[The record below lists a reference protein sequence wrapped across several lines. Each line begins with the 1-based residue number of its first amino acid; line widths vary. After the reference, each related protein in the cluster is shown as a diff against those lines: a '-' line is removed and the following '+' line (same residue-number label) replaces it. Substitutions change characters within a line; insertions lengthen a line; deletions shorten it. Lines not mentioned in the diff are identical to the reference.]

1 MQQKIQPGQYTL
13 NGYTT
18 KFDCGLFAKSTHN
31 AFEIRLRNPLEI
43 RRFSF
48 PEGSEVVP
56 DLFFAC
62 CPQLEEVV
70 LPEGMIEIG
79 CEAFKNCSMLKRIEL
94 PSTVEHIGTGIIYK
108 SGVTEVVSHS
118 IYVGLTDDC
127 LIDNLTRSLKAYMG
141 NDEEVVIPLNVRD
154 IAPYA
159 FAGKENLR
167 RVVIRENVVRVSGDA
182 FADCP
187 NLKEVEIADT
197 VDYSRGAFAGR
208 EVDIVTV
215 ESEQTKDDIRLIGFN
230 PRESESTEH

>member
-1 MQQKIQPGQYTL
+1 MQQKIQPGQYTI

-18 KFDCGLFAKSTHN
+18 NFDCGLFAKRTHN
-31 AFEIRLRNPLEI
+31 AFEIRLRDPLKI
-43 RRFSF
+43 NRFSF

-56 DLFFAC
+56 DRFFAC
-62 CPQLEEVV
+62 CLQLEEVV
-70 LPEGMIEIG
+70 LPEGIIEIG
-79 CEAFKNCSMLKRIEL
+79 REAFKNCSMLKRLEL
-94 PSTVEHIGTGIIYK
+94 PSTVEHIGDAVIYK

-127 LIDNLTRSLKAYMG
+127 LIDNLTRSLIAYMG

-159 FAGKENLR
+159 FAGKKNLK
-167 RVVIRENVVRVSGDA
+167 RVVVRENVVRISGDA

-208 EVDIVTV
+208 EVNIVTV
-215 ESEQTKDDIRLIGFN
+215 ESESTKETKRIIGFV
-230 PRESESTEH
+230 PGKSENTEH